1 MGPTLV
7 PAGPVSRSSLI
18 SWRYLFIYK
27 YRKYRK
33 SSTPSRRRSTTT
45 RRKYKSCDRRR
56 SPSRQ
61 SSRPRLS
68 RSARTSIT
76 RPTGTRVFVNRVVY
90 NRVEEDLKR
99 SLTFQRSEN
108 TKLGQQISLIK
119 QEKTMLQQNLLALQ
133 KRISELEL
141 QIGGE

>member
-1 MGPTLV
+1 MFL
-7 PAGPVSRSSLI
+7 LI
-18 SWRYLFIYK
+18 
-27 YRKYRK
+27 
-33 SSTPSRRRSTTT
+33 
-45 RRKYKSCDRRR
+45 
-56 SPSRQ
+56 
-61 SSRPRLS
+61 
-68 RSARTSIT
+68 
-76 RPTGTRVFVNRVVY
+76 VY
-90 NRVEEDLKR
+90 RVEEDLKR

>member
-18 SWRYLFIYK
+18 SWRYY
-27 YRKYRK
+27 
-33 SSTPSRRRSTTT
+33 SSKNIDNIGNRQHHHGGDPLQQEGSINLATGEGVPRGSPRGQGSRG
-45 RRKYKSCDRRR
+45 
-56 SPSRQ
+56 PQEPQSRGQ
-61 SSRPRLS
+61 QV
-68 RSARTSIT
+68 
-76 RPTGTRVFVNRVVY
+76 RVFLLIVY
-90 NRVEEDLKR
+90 RVEEDLKR

>member
-1 MGPTLV
+1 MFF
-7 PAGPVSRSSLI
+7 LI
-18 SWRYLFIYK
+18 
-27 YRKYRK
+27 
-33 SSTPSRRRSTTT
+33 
-45 RRKYKSCDRRR
+45 
-56 SPSRQ
+56 
-61 SSRPRLS
+61 
-68 RSARTSIT
+68 
-76 RPTGTRVFVNRVVY
+76 VY
-90 NRVEEDLKR
+90 RVEEDLKR